1 MQTVAAYSAYLSTG
15 LNKNCS
21 FSGPEPAEKLSVV
34 AVVAIFTAR
43 AVAAAAVIVGTVTAA
58 IRVGSP
64 VVLVAVVAAASSGG
78 LNQLRR

>member
-1 MQTVAAYSAYLSTG
+1 
-15 LNKNCS
+15 
-21 FSGPEPAEKLSVV
+21 LSVV

-64 VVLVAVVAAASSGG
+64 VMLVAVVAATSSGG